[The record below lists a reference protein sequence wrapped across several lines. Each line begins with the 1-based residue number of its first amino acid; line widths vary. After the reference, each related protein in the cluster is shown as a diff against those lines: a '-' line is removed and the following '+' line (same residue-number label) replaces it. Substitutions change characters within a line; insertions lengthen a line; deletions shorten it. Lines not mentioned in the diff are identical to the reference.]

1 MFKYDNDKSS
11 LHLPLLPLRDIVVYP
26 HMVAPLFVGRTQS
39 VNALTEAMNKEKQIF
54 LATQKSAGIDDP
66 KEKDISSVGTIGNV
80 LQLLRL
86 PDGTVKALVE
96 GKQRGQIK
104 RFIPNEDYF
113 QVEIEMLT
121 DGSISKAE
129 SVALMRAVNEAFEEY
144 AKQNTNISKDLI
156 SNVAAITDPSQ
167 LADTVSAHFSF
178 KLEDKQKLLEIRS
191 LTERLSLLL
200 RLIKMEIEIFRM
212 DKRIKGRV
220 KDQMEKTQRNYY
232 LNEQMRAIRKEM
244 GAEDEA
250 ADELNELEK
259 RIQKKRMSKEAA
271 AKVHQEFK
279 KLKFMTPMSA
289 EATVV
294 RNYIEWLIGLPWFD
308 RSKVRT
314 DIEEAEKILNEDHFG
329 LEKPKERILEY
340 LAVQSLVKKNQG
352 SHSLPC
358 GSSGCRENLFGK
370 ISGQGHRKKICPAV
384 FGRSS

>member
-220 KDQMEKTQRNYY
+220 KDQMEKTQRNYS
-232 LNEQMRAIRKEM
+232 Q
-244 GAEDEA
+244 
-250 ADELNELEK
+250 
-259 RIQKKRMSKEAA
+259 
-271 AKVHQEFK
+271 
-279 KLKFMTPMSA
+279 
-289 EATVV
+289 
-294 RNYIEWLIGLPWFD
+294 
-308 RSKVRT
+308 
-314 DIEEAEKILNEDHFG
+314 
-329 LEKPKERILEY
+329 
-340 LAVQSLVKKNQG
+340 
-352 SHSLPC
+352 
-358 GSSGCRENLFGK
+358 
-370 ISGQGHRKKICPAV
+370 
-384 FGRSS
+384 